1 VASVDTVVGRVAGD
15 NTCLEAAGRTARDS
29 TYLEAVGKTARDNTC
44 LEAAET
50 VDTEVVAIVVVMAVS
65 LHSDKVEAIARVRC
79 LVVG

>member
-1 VASVDTVVGRVAGD
+1 MASVDTVVGKVAGD
-15 NTCLEAAGRTARDS
+15 SMCLEAAGS
-29 TYLEAVGKTARDNTC
+29 SARDNTC

-65 LHSDKVEAIARVRC
+65 LHSDKVEVIARVRC